1 MFMFRKK
8 ETKVNTTNGLQK
20 EAKKFQSVVADIQ
33 SRIKPEALTMGT
45 LEGIAAENGLE
56 VEFLRDAFE
65 TYLKNNALR
74 AVRQVKSSSDY
85 SVLNLEQAVEKYGFE
100 LDDLNITYFSQE

>member
-1 MFMFRKK
+1 MFRKK
-8 ETKVNTTNGLQK
+8 DTTVNTTAGLQK
-20 EAKKFQSVVADIQ
+20 EAKKFQNIVAEINA
-33 SRIKPEALTMGT
+33 KYEPNALTMGI
-45 LEGIAAENGLE
+45 LESAARDAGVE

-74 AVRQVKSSSDY
+74 AVRQVKSGSDY

-100 LDDLNITYFSQE
+100 LDDLNITYFSEE